1 MEAVWFM
8 LIITIF
14 LTKKKKKNYFPYL
27 IYFILHS
34 ILLLIKFILGK
45 LAIGGSN
52 VCSCASF
59 KSCVFSLIFF
69 LFRDC
74 SILQLIQ
81 VILKLGLAAAAFGIK

>member
-1 MEAVWFM
+1 MASIVKFNPYGGSM
-8 LIITIF
+8 VYAY
-14 LTKKKKKNYFPYL
+14 KYYFPYL
-27 IYFILHS
+27 IHFILHS

-59 KSCVFSLIFF
+59 KSCVFSLICF